1 MRSTPRLFLAAL
13 ALISLIS
20 TAAFVRAQDSAVP
33 APAAPNA
40 VNPRPQ
46 LPGIPATSL
55 ASPSTVANPAPPK
68 SAANPAPAALI
79 KTGPG
84 GWILLGLAAVAL
96 FAGVS
101 RYSRRIP
108 KSSSIPPVPNLPLKP
123 EPVRFR
129 LN

>member
-33 APAAPNA
+33 APAPPNA
-40 VNPRPQ
+40 
-46 LPGIPATSL
+46 PAASL
-55 ASPSTVANPAPPK
+55 STVANPAPPN
-68 SAANPAPAALI
+68 SAANAAPAALI
-79 KTGPG
+79 KTGTG

>member
-33 APAAPNA
+33 APAPPNA
-40 VNPRPQ
+40 V
-46 LPGIPATSL
+46 
-55 ASPSTVANPAPPK
+55 STVANPAPPK
-68 SAANPAPAALI
+68 AAANPAPAALI